1 MIEKQVEYLKKY
13 NIIPKTVLEIG
24 SRDANDAN
32 YFKEQFGLKNENIY
46 VVEPNPSQANSIRN
60 KYPNFNLFEV
70 AIDEN
75 EGVKTFNQV
84 IGGGLDPIGTSSLL
98 NRVDGWY
105 EKYET
110 KKIDVEC
117 ITGAILLKKIGK
129 EIDICKIDV
138 EGLSYEVIKSFGKS
152 INKIKFIHL
161 ETEHRTFWKNQKLHH
176 EVIDLMKS
184 VGFTMIF
191 ETGNELQSDTIW
203 VNNKIFEKHNID
215 KFKDVEIHMLICK
228 KDLLLAINNFKSLQ
242 KFDEFAAMPVFLHDD
257 GSLND
262 DDVELLNGVV
272 KNINVIRR
280 SDADKEIIQYISEY
294 SNCVN
299 YRLVKNNINLWHKI
313 KLFDYYYFS
322 KTKKILGLDTD
333 LLFMRKPE
341 NMVRYIIKNQAFY
354 FPDIQSAYCF
364 NEPKEEVSIIENVN
378 TGVIFIPDES
388 YYSIENI
395 ENALKNLLK
404 NGINYFPSWIEQSAF
419 AHMFCAD
426 GRYKSLDLDKYGIPY
441 FQNIDIS
448 KIECLHFVSYPAVR
462 ETYQSYIDYI
472 SLSDAKLIYDKSY
485 VVKFKDIDI
494 PLGLKIYSD
503 NGLYNFAYYWG
514 LEKTTQNMLDHVFTL
529 KLDNGDE
536 QEIKCQS
543 NAYGFFILNTK
554 SKSVVVE
561 HTYDWYG
568 EKNKIKLD
576 KFKL

>member
-32 YFKEQFGLKNENIY
+32 FFKEQFSLKNENIY
-46 VVEPNPSQANSIRN
+46 VVEPNPSQANIIRN
-60 KYPNFNLFEV
+60 NYPNFNLFEV
-70 AIDEN
+70 AIDEH
-75 EGVKTFNQV
+75 EGIKTFNQV
-84 IGGGLDPIGTSSLL
+84 TSGGIDPIGTSSLL
-98 NRVDGWY
+98 DRIDGWY
-105 EKYET
+105 ERVET
-110 KKIDVEC
+110 SKIKVNC
-117 ITGAILLKKIGK
+117 ITGKSLLDKIKK

-138 EGLSYEVIKSFGKS
+138 EGLTYEVIKSFGKS
-152 INKIKFIHL
+152 INKIKTIHI
-161 ETEHRTFWKNQKLHH
+161 ETEHHIFWENQKLHSD
-176 EVIDLMKS
+176 VISLMNS
-184 VGFTMIF
+184 LGFTLIY
-191 ETGNELQSDTIW
+191 ENGNEHQSDTIW
-203 VNNKIFEKHNID
+203 INNKILKKNMNKKFE
-215 KFKDVEIHMLICK
+215 DVEIHMLICK

-242 KFDEFAAMPVFLHDD
+242 KFDEFAVMPVYLHDD

-333 LLFMRKPE
+333 LLFMRKPD
-341 NMVRYIIKNQAFY
+341 NMIRYIIEDQAFY

-364 NEPKEEVSIIENVN
+364 NEPKEEVSVIENVN
-378 TGVIFIPDES
+378 TGVIYIPDES
-388 YYSIENI
+388 YYSIGNI

-419 AHMFCAD
+419 AHMFFAD

-462 ETYQSYIDYI
+462 ETYQSYIDYL
-472 SLSDAKLIYDKSY
+472 SLNDAKLIYSKSY
-485 VVKFKDIDI
+485 HVEFKDIKI
-494 PLGLKIYSD
+494 PLDLKIYSD

-514 LEKTTQNMLDHVFTL
+514 LEKTTQNMLDHIFYIKT
-529 KLDNGDE
+529 NSGDFE
-536 QEIKCQS
+536 FKCQS
-543 NAYGFFILNTK
+543 NTYGFFILNTK
-554 SKSVVVE
+554 SENISIE

-568 EKNKIKLD
+568 DKNLIKLD
-576 KFKL
+576 EIKLA